1 MSWICSITPKYL
13 KRVVISKTK
22 WKDFIHV
29 STFYIIYMTLPYLN
43 TIDEQ
48 TMLTALLPDHYN
60 TWEIISWENSLAS
73 GYGVE

>member
-1 MSWICSITPKYL
+1 MA
-13 KRVVISKTK
+13 
-22 WKDFIHV
+22 
-29 STFYIIYMTLPYLN
+29 LPYIN

-48 TMLTALLPDHYN
+48 TMLTALLPDHNN